1 LATRASPS
9 TAIVDLMKRMKGMT
23 ARPLSSFSKEWRS
36 LPQQM
41 IDSPRAKAAEGKQ
54 QGMIKLPEADF
65 RFKVNGIEIEGAEV
79 NGADVQYPWEASPR
93 LFHDHI
99 VHIPSFWIDKYP
111 VTNAQFKSFLDTTQ
125 YKPRDSYNF
134 LRDWKDGKIPSGWEN
149 KPVTWVSRED
159 AQAYAKWAG
168 KRLPREW
175 EWQYAAQG
183 TDGRLYPWGENWE
196 QQRVPVVDHGRTMRG
211 PDDVGSHPQGASPFG
226 VEDLVGNVWQW
237 TDEFVDDHSRSA
249 IVRGGSYYQPQYSM
263 WYFPQA
269 YKLSHHG
276 RYLLMSPSMDRS
288 GAIGFRCA
296 VDAT

>member
-1 LATRASPS
+1 LTS
-9 TAIVDLMKRMKGMT
+9 
-23 ARPLSSFSKEWRS
+23 RPLSSFSNEWHT

-41 IDSPRAKAAEGKQ
+41 IESPRVKAVEGKQ
-54 QGMIKLPEADF
+54 QGMIKLPDADF
-65 RFKVNGIEIEGAEV
+65 HFNVQGIEIEGAEHTG
-79 NGADVQYPWEASPR
+79 NDMQYPWENTPR
-93 LFHDHI
+93 VFHDHI

-111 VTNAQFKSFLDTTQ
+111 ITNAQFKTFLDATQ
-125 YKPRDSYNF
+125 YKPRDSHNF
-134 LRDWKDGKIPSGWEN
+134 LRDWKGGKIPSGWEN

-159 AQAYAKWAG
+159 AAAYAKWAG

-183 TDGRLYPWGENWE
+183 NDGRLYPWGNSWE
-196 QQRVPVVDHGRTMRG
+196 PQRVPVIDHGRTMRG
-211 PDDVGSHPQGASPFG
+211 PDDVGTHPQGASSFG
-226 VEDLVGNVWQW
+226 VEDLVGTVWQW

-269 YKLSHHG
+269 YKLTQHG

-288 GAIGFRCA
+288 GGIGFRCV
-296 VDAT
+296 VDAS